1 MDSGNI
7 SIQKKQ
13 NALNDNNRLW
23 YEYFE
28 RVINEKYA
36 DTWFVIDLVLKVFA
50 AFELYTL
57 L

>member
-28 RVINEKYA
+28 RVINKKYA